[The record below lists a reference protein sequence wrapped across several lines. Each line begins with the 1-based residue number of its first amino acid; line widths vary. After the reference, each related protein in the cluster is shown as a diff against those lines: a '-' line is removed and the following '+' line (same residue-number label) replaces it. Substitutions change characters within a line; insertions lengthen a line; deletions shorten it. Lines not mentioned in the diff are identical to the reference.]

1 VTKRRWSL
9 AAIAIVA
16 LLLVVGH
23 LLADV
28 YTDFRW
34 YQAMGAVGLWRERL
48 IIVTLVRLSS
58 GAVAALFVFAN
69 LYAVRQSVVSIVLPR
84 QVANL
89 EIGEEVSGRYLMAAV
104 IGMAVVLGAL
114 LTLPASTWTSLSL
127 LHGGHPF
134 GESDPY
140 FEADLSFF
148 VYWLPFESALYLWAL
163 IAVLVVSALVI
174 FLYALTPSLRW
185 ERGSLYVSNY
195 VRRHVVV
202 LGTLMLLLLA
212 WNYRLD
218 AFRVLVNGSGAA
230 GMFTFSDHHAA
241 IPVSLWLAILTV
253 AAAFIVLFFGWTGQF
268 RVAFIAVTTV
278 IILSLAMRGLG
289 PPLVRHF
296 ARVQDAAAR
305 EASYRQVRLEYTRR
319 AYALDRITP
328 GDSLGFRSLPDAA
341 SSVSLWDTPALI
353 RASETLEG
361 HGAIPRGVAWMPAP
375 SGLEAVVIRGGPT
388 DDTGDGPPTEPWTIT
403 RIGAAVTN
411 AGGDPELLPATSV
424 APSDTL
430 PAVLVNDSA
439 IGYRVINDPATRIA
453 APEVSSVLSRLAF
466 AWSLRDVHLLSAPA
480 PGERERVVMR
490 RDVRE
495 RVRAIAPFFH
505 QGTRV
510 RPLVVEDS
518 LVWVL
523 DLYAGS
529 AWYPLSEHVALGSSE
544 VSYLRHA
551 AVALVNAHTGR
562 VELLPDATPDPVT
575 ESWRQQFP
583 ALFAEALDVPAAL
596 RQALPPMVDLT
607 RIQASVL
614 ARTGWDAREQPLG
627 HLPWNEGAD
636 SVLRGDDAPPLMLP
650 DGRLA
655 WLQPMLDS
663 SEYFRAAL
671 LGTGGPRRASYLVFS
686 SDTTQR
692 WNAILD
698 RLRRGMDSTADLPR
712 DAHLVHGP
720 VRVLPL
726 TRGAAIVQTAY
737 AWRPNDVTSVAR
749 VATTADTTLRAGASF
764 AETFGAA
771 GSVHADSASV
781 HPRDFRAEVAALYKQ
796 MGRALQ
802 HGDWVSFGRAY
813 DALGALI
820 EKSRP

>member
-1 VTKRRWSL
+1 VTTRRWSL

-34 YQAMGAVGLWRERL
+34 YQAMGAIGVWRERL
-48 IIVTLVRLSS
+48 IIVTLVRLTS

-89 EIGEEVSGRYLMAAV
+89 EIGEEVPGRYLMGAV
-104 IGMAVVLGAL
+104 IVMAVILGAL

-127 LHGGHPF
+127 LHGGRPF

-218 AFRVLVNGSGAA
+218 AFRVLVNGSGPA

-278 IILSLAMRGLG
+278 IILSLAMRALG
-289 PPLVRHF
+289 PPLVRHL
-296 ARVQDAAAR
+296 ARVQDATAR
-305 EASYRQVRLEYTRR
+305 GAPYRQVRLEYTRR
-319 AYALDRITP
+319 AYALDRITV

-341 SSVSLWDTPALI
+341 SSVSLWDAAALL
-353 RASETLEG
+353 RASATLEG
-361 HGAIPRGVAWMPAP
+361 HGESPRGIAWMPAP

-388 DDTGDGPPTEPWTIT
+388 DDISDGAPTGPWTIT
-403 RIGAAVTN
+403 RIGAALTN
-411 AGGDPELLPATSV
+411 AAGDPELLPATSMV
-424 APSDTL
+424 ASDTL
-430 PAVLVNDSA
+430 PPVLVNDSA
-439 IGYRVINDPATRIA
+439 IGYRVITDRAGRIA
-453 APEVSSVLSRLAF
+453 APELSSMLSRLAF
-466 AWSLRDVHLLSAPA
+466 AWSLRDIHLLSKPS
-480 PGERERVVMR
+480 PEEVYRVEMR

-495 RVRAIAPFFH
+495 RVHAIAPFFH
-505 QGTRV
+505 QGTHV
-510 RPLVVEDS
+510 RPLVVDDS
-518 LVWVL
+518 LSWVL
-523 DLYAGS
+523 DLYVGS
-529 AWYPLSEHVALGSSE
+529 AWYPLSEHVAFGGAE

-551 AVALVNAHTGR
+551 AVAIVNAHTGR
-562 VELLPDATPDPVT
+562 VELLPDATPDPVA
-575 ESWRQQFP
+575 ESWRERFP
-583 ALFAEALDVPAAL
+583 TLFAEPADVPAAL
-596 RQALPPMVDLT
+596 RRALPPMVDLT

-614 ARTGWDAREQPLG
+614 ARTGWSSPKQPLG

-636 SVLRGDDAPPLMLP
+636 SLLRDEDVPPLMLP

-671 LGTGGPRRASYLVFS
+671 LGTGGARRASYLVLATDS
-686 SDTTQR
+686 TQR

-726 TRGAAIVQTAY
+726 ARGAAIVQTAY
-737 AWRPNDVTSVAR
+737 AWRPNDVTSIAR
-749 VATTADTTLRAGASF
+749 VATTTDTTLRAGATF
-764 AETFGAA
+764 AEAFGAA

-781 HPRDFRAEVAALYKQ
+781 HPRNFRADVAALYER

-820 EKSRP
+820 QKSKP

>member
-1 VTKRRWSL
+1 
-9 AAIAIVA
+9 
-16 LLLVVGH
+16 
-23 LLADV
+23 
-28 YTDFRW
+28 
-34 YQAMGAVGLWRERL
+34 
-48 IIVTLVRLSS
+48 
-58 GAVAALFVFAN
+58 
-69 LYAVRQSVVSIVLPR
+69 
-84 QVANL
+84 
-89 EIGEEVSGRYLMAAV
+89 
-104 IGMAVVLGAL
+104 
-114 LTLPASTWTSLSL
+114 
-127 LHGGHPF
+127 
-134 GESDPY
+134 
-140 FEADLSFF
+140 
-148 VYWLPFESALYLWAL
+148 
-163 IAVLVVSALVI
+163 
-174 FLYALTPSLRW
+174 
-185 ERGSLYVSNY
+185 
-195 VRRHVVV
+195 
-202 LGTLMLLLLA
+202 
-212 WNYRLD
+212 
-218 AFRVLVNGSGAA
+218 
-230 GMFTFSDHHAA
+230 
-241 IPVSLWLAILTV
+241 
-253 AAAFIVLFFGWTGQF
+253 
-268 RVAFIAVTTV
+268 
-278 IILSLAMRGLG
+278 
-289 PPLVRHF
+289 
-296 ARVQDAAAR
+296 
-305 EASYRQVRLEYTRR
+305 
-319 AYALDRITP
+319 
-328 GDSLGFRSLPDAA
+328 
-341 SSVSLWDTPALI
+341 
-353 RASETLEG
+353 
-361 HGAIPRGVAWMPAP
+361 
-375 SGLEAVVIRGGPT
+375 
-388 DDTGDGPPTEPWTIT
+388 
-403 RIGAAVTN
+403 
-411 AGGDPELLPATSV
+411 
-424 APSDTL
+424 
-430 PAVLVNDSA
+430 
-439 IGYRVINDPATRIA
+439 
-453 APEVSSVLSRLAF
+453 
-466 AWSLRDVHLLSAPA
+466 
-480 PGERERVVMR
+480 
-490 RDVRE
+490 
-495 RVRAIAPFFH
+495 
-505 QGTRV
+505 
-510 RPLVVEDS
+510 
-518 LVWVL
+518 
-523 DLYAGS
+523 
-529 AWYPLSEHVALGSSE
+529 
-544 VSYLRHA
+544 
-551 AVALVNAHTGR
+551 LVNAHTGR

-698 RLRRGMDSTADLPR
+698 RLRRGMDSTADVPR

>member
-1 VTKRRWSL
+1 MTTRRWSL

-34 YQAMGAVGLWRERL
+34 YQAMGAVGVWRHRF
-48 IIVTLVRLSS
+48 IIVALLRLTS
-58 GAVAALFVFAN
+58 GTVAALFVFAN
-69 LYAVRQSVVSIVLPR
+69 LYAVRQSVVPIVLPR

-89 EIGEEVSGRYLMAAV
+89 EIGEEIPGRYLMGAV
-104 IGMAVVLGAL
+104 IVMAVILGAL
-114 LTLPASTWTSLSL
+114 LTLPASTWTSVSL
-127 LHGGHPF
+127 LQGGRPF

-163 IAVLVVSALVI
+163 IAVLLVSAIVI

-218 AFRVLVNGSGAA
+218 AFRVLVNGSGPA

-268 RVAFIAVTTV
+268 RVAFIAVTAV

-296 ARVQDAAAR
+296 ARVQDATAR
-305 EASYRQVRLEYTRR
+305 EASYHQVRLEYTRR

-328 GDSLGFRSLPDAA
+328 GDSLGFRSLADAA

-353 RASETLEG
+353 RAAETFEG
-361 HGAIPRGVAWMPAP
+361 HGETPRGVAWMPAP
-375 SGLEAVVIRGGPT
+375 AGLEAVVIRGSST
-388 DDTGDGPPTEPWTIT
+388 DDTEDESPTEPWTIT
-403 RIGAAVTN
+403 RIGAAVAN
-411 AGGDPELLPATSV
+411 EGGDPELLPAT
-424 APSDTL
+424 ADAASDTL
-430 PAVLVNDSA
+430 PPVLVNDSA
-439 IGYRVINDPATRIA
+439 IGYRVISDPAGRVA
-453 APEVSSVLSRLAF
+453 APEVSSVLSRVAF
-466 AWSLRDVHLLSAPA
+466 AWSLRDFHLFSAPSLDA
-480 PGERERVVMR
+480 RERVVMR

-505 QGTRV
+505 QGTTV
-510 RPLVVEDS
+510 RPVIVDDS
-518 LVWVL
+518 LVWML
-523 DLYAGS
+523 DLYVGS
-529 AWYPLSEHVALGSSE
+529 SWYPLSEHVAFGSTE

-551 AVALVNAHTGR
+551 AVAIVNAHTGR
-562 VELLPDATPDPVT
+562 VELLADAAPDPVT
-575 ESWRQQFP
+575 ASWQQRFP
-583 ALFAEALDVPAAL
+583 ALFAELSDVPAAL
-596 RQALPPMVDLT
+596 LQALPPMVDLT
-607 RIQASVL
+607 RIQASIL
-614 ARTGWDAREQPLG
+614 ARAGWGAREQPLG

-636 SVLRGDDAPPLMLP
+636 SLLRGHDAPPLVLP

-663 SEYFRAAL
+663 LEYFRAAL
-671 LGTGGPRRASYLVFS
+671 LGTGGPRRASYLVLS
-686 SDTTQR
+686 SDSVQR

-698 RLRRGMDSTADLPR
+698 HLRRGMDSTADVPR
-712 DAHLVHGP
+712 DAHLVRGP
-720 VRVLPL
+720 ARVIPL
-726 TRGAAIVQTAY
+726 ARGAALVQTAY

-749 VATTADTTLRAGASF
+749 VATTTDTTLRTGASF
-764 AETFGAA
+764 AAAFGAQ
-771 GSVHADSASV
+771 GSVQGDTTSV
-781 HPRDFRAEVAALYKQ
+781 HPRDFRAQVAALYKR

-813 DALGALI
+813 DALGALV
-820 EKSRP
+820 EKSKP